1 MAVFMKLMKKKQKSL
16 QTTTFWTI
24 FWGAVLVVVLITGV
38 ELFLHA
44 ATIME
49 NYKSDSSLDIR
60 YVLSMVDQ
68 EYLENLY
75 AKTEEIYYSL
85 DEEERL
91 EEFTDPYRY
100 HFIPLV
106 DDTFLDYREIFVKC
120 RENEEL
126 LNVAVVFMDE
136 VHERMVYV
144 IDGDTVENA
153 YLPGQWLSYENA
165 EIDSL
170 ETIRKI
176 VDSKN
181 RLSITYGKLTGFIAT
196 NYVDVY
202 ARDGSWLGYGV
213 VDFSINDF
221 FTKLFGFLGLYIPI
235 MLAVI
240 LINAWLL
247 SRHIR
252 QRIIVPV
259 DSLAFAAKVYTAR
272 DKVSETGYTNYFGQL
287 NLNTDDELEDLWQAM
302 VDMERDV
309 SETMMRIREVT
320 EEKLELKS
328 RQERIA
334 NELSI
339 ATRIQEGILP
349 STFPAFPDRS
359 EFDIY
364 ASMTPALEVG
374 GDFYDYFFIDQDHLA
389 IVIADVSGK
398 GISASLFMVIAK
410 TLLQNEAMLQKTDIP
425 SIFTAVN
432 RRLMEGNEAEMFV
445 TCWMGII
452 TISTGEVHYV
462 NAGHE
467 FPAIRHENGEFH
479 LFKDIHGMPLAA
491 MDFVKYREG
500 EFTLER
506 GDTLY
511 VYTDGVTDANNP
523 QKELFGVERVVET
536 LNTNP
541 AGTPREIND
550 TVRNALAEFMQ
561 EEPAFDDTT
570 MVILKYFGPK
580 DEE

>member
-1 MAVFMKLMKKKQKSL
+1 MKLMKKKQKSL

>member
-302 VDMERDV
+302 VDMELDV

-328 RQERIA
+328 RQERIT